1 MAKSIRHLLLSDTK
15 DLLGMVIF
23 VPMDIILKT
32 KSKAV
37 KFAKIIATNAF
48 SPQPKF
54 YIVFNVM
61 SILIFQL
68 INYLA
73 LVLKRWLELFV
84 MILLL

>member
-54 YIVFNVM
+54 YIAFNVM